1 MSEKHLRFAIF
12 GKEHQAK
19 KSAMIESV
27 LAVLSRRGAVMTIDR
42 PFLEILQSL
51 DIDTQGV
58 AAFDGDDFDADFVIS
73 LGGDGT
79 MLKAAAR
86 VGAKNI
92 PIVGVNIGRLGF
104 LSDTKPTEMDM
115 VVDALYNG
123 EYKLENHS
131 AITVE
136 TEGAEMQGQRIA
148 LNDIAV
154 LKRDTAAMISIET
167 SIDKEY
173 VVTYQADGLIVATP
187 TGSTAY
193 SLSNGGP
200 IVAPNADVLCLTPVA
215 PHSMNI
221 RPIVI
226 DGNSEVALK
235 VVSRSHNFLLAVD
248 GMSVTLKE
256 GTTVRIRKAAHSVK
270 IVKLPNKHYYST
282 LREKMSWGLD
292 NRA

>member
-51 DIDTQGV
+51 DIDTQGA
-58 AAFDGDDFDADFVIS
+58 AAFDGDDFDSDFVIS

-226 DGNSEVALK
+226 DGNSEVSLK

-248 GMSVTLKE
+248 GMSVTLTE

-270 IVKLPNKHYYST
+270 IVKLTNKHYYST
-282 LREKMSWGLD
+282 LREKMAWVLD